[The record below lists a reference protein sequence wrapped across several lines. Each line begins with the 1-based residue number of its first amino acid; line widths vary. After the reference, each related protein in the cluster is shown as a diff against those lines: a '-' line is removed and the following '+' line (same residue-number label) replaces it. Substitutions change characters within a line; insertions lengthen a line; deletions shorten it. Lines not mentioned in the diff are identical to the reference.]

1 MYISRGF
8 KRIILVRWKKMKIFR
23 DVKVEYM
30 SDYFDLLYIDDY
42 SCEEVESSGDEDVTG
57 N

>member
-1 MYISRGF
+1 
-8 KRIILVRWKKMKIFR
+8 MKILR